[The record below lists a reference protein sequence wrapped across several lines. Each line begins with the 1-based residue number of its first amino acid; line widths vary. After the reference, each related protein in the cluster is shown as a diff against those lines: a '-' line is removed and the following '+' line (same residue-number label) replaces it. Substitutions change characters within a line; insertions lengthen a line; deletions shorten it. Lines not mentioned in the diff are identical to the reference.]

1 MGRERKVMSGQSRI
15 QSETLPSA
23 DLAPGSP
30 DATAAV
36 DRFLPITRAAL
47 AEHLTQAQRWPAHD
61 AADVRRVF
69 RYLDYWRQQQYS
81 ARLMVLQDAY
91 EPFSP
96 DSDVVVRREPT
107 PEERAVLQDRVLRGM
122 EALLEQANFDRL
134 DLKDIALLAKSS
146 HYGLDLKLD
155 LQAFEEAF
163 VYYRGIGNKT
173 HATRSLAKLGKKV
186 ETEVTHYKRL
196 CLVFKMKPFEAR
208 VSEVMAEKKCAR
220 EAAEKAVRRIRSMLP
235 AGVKDGTIYMKLF
248 RDIPQTDIEMVFPNT
263 QVRFR
268 LMDKVRLGAT
278 SAGGLGFGIFSA
290 AGKIA
295 LLASN
300 PIAAAGAALG
310 VGGVAFRQG
319 MSFVNQKQKYMVV
332 MAQNL
337 YFHSM
342 ADNRGVMIKIA
353 GRAAEEDVKEE
364 WLLYSVL
371 ANTNANIA
379 DLTLID
385 RAIEE
390 HIRREFKLDVNFDV
404 GDALS
409 RLIADGLV
417 TQTSDGALVT
427 LAPKAAATHLDTK
440 WDRFLDDLPDPFAI
454 GAA

>member
-1 MGRERKVMSGQSRI
+1 MSGQSRVL
-15 QSETLPSA
+15 SDVLPSA
-23 DLAPGSP
+23 VPEP
-30 DATAAV
+30 ATPEIGESEGGEAT
-36 DRFLPITRAAL
+36 DRFLPITRGAL
-47 AEHLTQAQRWPAHD
+47 MAHLTEAQRWPAHE
-61 AADVRRVF
+61 AGDVRRVF

-81 ARLMVLQDAY
+81 ARLMALQDAY

-96 DSDVVVRREPT
+96 DSDVTVRREPT
-107 PEERAVLQDRVLRGM
+107 VEERAVLQQRVLRGM
-122 EALLEQANFDRL
+122 EALLQQANFDRL
-134 DLKDIALLAKSS
+134 DLKDIAILAESS

-155 LQAFEEAF
+155 LEAFEEAY

-173 HATRSLAKLGKKV
+173 HSKRSLAKLGKKI
-186 ETEVTHYKRL
+186 ETEVPLYKRL

-208 VSEVMAEKKCAR
+208 VLEVMAEKKCSR
-220 EAAEKAVRRIRSMLP
+220 ENAEKAVRRIRTMLP

-268 LMDKVRLGAT
+268 FMDKVRLGAT

-319 MSFVNQKQKYMVV
+319 MSFVNQKQRYMVV

-371 ANTNANIA
+371 ANTEANIA
-379 DLTLID
+379 DLPLID
-385 RAIEE
+385 KAIEE

-404 GDALS
+404 ADALS

-417 TQTSDGALVT
+417 TQMPDGNLVT
-427 LAPKAAATHLDTK
+427 LAPKLAAAHLDTK
-440 WDRFLDDLPDPFAI
+440 WDRFLDDLPDPFDLQAS
-454 GAA
+454 